1 MAPGRG
7 SGSRHPSASRGAQG
21 DRLGER
27 KGQAGVF
34 QHWGIAKCRERA
46 KGLSYKPLGEQR
58 PCCGGRSQFEFLARL
73 ASIQARAS
81 SLILKP
87 NGPISA
93 TPAAKLFA
101 MPTSSSKGL
110 FASVRS

>member
-27 KGQAGVF
+27 KGQVGVF

-46 KGLSYKPLGEQR
+46 KGLSCKPLGEQR

-81 SLILKP
+81 SLVLKP
-87 NGPISA
+87 NSVWEIASFVV
-93 TPAAKLFA
+93 TSTAKPPSL
-101 MPTSSSKGL
+101 TEIT
-110 FASVRS
+110 R